1 MSDDDRRVSTGEL
14 DRRLGAHES
23 RTDRIHG
30 ELDSRITNLA
40 KDVVPL
46 GEWQR
51 AERARDAELARM
63 NREHDE
69 DLTELRDDVIRPL
82 AARVESLEK
91 RPGVAWGWVVAG
103 GTLLI
108 GLVGV
113 LIQAW
118 AAAKG
123 AK

>member
-1 MSDDDRRVSTGEL
+1 MAVADDVTAGEL
-14 DRRLGAHES
+14 DRRLEAHER

-30 ELDSRITNLA
+30 EQDARITNLA
-40 KDVVPL
+40 KDTVPL
-46 GEWQR
+46 LAYQQ
-51 AERARDAELARM
+51 AERARDQEMARVQ
-63 NREHDE
+63 REHDE
-69 DLTELRDDVIRPL
+69 DLTELKDNVIKPL
-82 AARVESLEK
+82 ASRVEKLEK

-103 GTLLI
+103 GTLLVAV
-108 GLVGV
+108 LGV

>member
-1 MSDDDRRVSTGEL
+1 MADDVTAGEL
-14 DRRLGAHES
+14 DRRLEAHER

-30 ELDSRITNLA
+30 EQDARITNLA
-40 KDVVPL
+40 KDTVPL
-46 GEWQR
+46 LAYQQ
-51 AERARDAELARM
+51 AERARDQEMARVQ
-63 NREHDE
+63 REHDE
-69 DLTELRDDVIRPL
+69 DLTELKDNVIKPL
-82 AARVESLEK
+82 ASRVEKLEK

-103 GTLLI
+103 GTLLVAV
-108 GLVGV
+108 LGV

>member
-1 MSDDDRRVSTGEL
+1 MADDVTAGEL
-14 DRRLGAHES
+14 DRRLDAHER

-40 KDVVPL
+40 KDTVPL
-46 GEWQR
+46 LAYQQ
-51 AERARDAELARM
+51 AERARDAELQRM
-63 NREHDE
+63 SREHE
-69 DLTELRDDVIRPL
+69 GDLTELRDNVIKPL
-82 AARVESLEK
+82 VGRVEKLEG

-108 GLVGV
+108 TVLGV